1 MIPDQRHKFDIPE
14 GVAYLNCGY
23 MGPQLKA
30 VTEAG
35 IAGLSRK
42 REPWAISADV
52 FFSESEVL
60 RGLCARVVGAEVG
73 DIAIIPSVSYGI
85 AVAAA
90 NVRIEA
96 GQQILLIAE
105 QFPSNVY
112 HWSVLAASR
121 GAEVVTVDRP
131 QDLDWTSAIL
141 EAVGRQT
148 AVVSIPQC
156 HWTDG
161 TAIDLVAV
169 GMRCRDVGAS
179 LVIDGT
185 QSVGTRQFSVDEVQ
199 PDFLVGVCYKWLLG
213 PYSMG
218 YLYVSPKHQSGN
230 PIEYN
235 WINRRG
241 SEDFAGLTEYVDGF
255 QDGARRFDVGERSNF
270 ALVPMAIAGLR
281 QILEWGLPQLQ
292 ETIGVLTSEV
302 ERLAL
307 EAGYNPIPSNKR
319 LDHMIG
325 VYLPESS
332 PPDLVSRL
340 AERGVYVSK
349 RGQAIRVSPHV
360 YNTSNDIE
368 RLFEALRVEIARAMK

>member
-1 MIPDQRHKFDIPE
+1 M
-14 GVAYLNCGY
+14 YLNCGF

-42 REPWAISADV
+42 SKPWAIAPDV

-60 RGLCARVVGAEVG
+60 RGLCARVVGAEAR
-73 DIAIIPSVSYGI
+73 DIAIVPSVSYGI
-85 AVAAA
+85 AVAVA
-90 NVRIEA
+90 NVPVEA
-96 GQQILLIAE
+96 GQQILLMAE

-112 HWSVLAASR
+112 HWGVLAAER
-121 GAEVVTVDRP
+121 GAELVTVDRP
-131 QDLDWTSAIL
+131 LDLDWSSAIL
-141 EAVGRQT
+141 EAIGRRT
-148 AVVSIPQC
+148 AVVAVPQC

-161 TAIDLVAV
+161 SAVDLVAV
-169 GMRCRDVGAS
+169 GKRCRDVGAS

-185 QSVGTRQFSVDEVQ
+185 QSIGTGPFSVDEVQ
-199 PDFLVGVCYKWLLG
+199 PDFLVGVLYKWLLG

-218 YLYVSPKHQSGN
+218 YLYVAPKYHSGK
-230 PIEYN
+230 PIEHN
-235 WINRRG
+235 WITRRG
-241 SEDFAGLTEYVDGF
+241 SEDFAGLTGYVEDF

-270 ALVPMAIAGLR
+270 ALVPMAITALK
-281 QILEWGLPQLQ
+281 QVLEWGLCEIR

-307 EAGYNPIPSNKR
+307 EAGLDPVPSDKR

-325 VYLPESS
+325 VYMPESS
-332 PPDLVSRL
+332 PNDLVSRL
-340 AERGVYVSK
+340 AERGIHVSK

-360 YNTSNDIE
+360 YNSTSDIE
-368 RLFEALRVEIARAMK
+368 RLFEAIWAEARREG